1 MQSVF
6 PPASAADQQGD
17 PVTDPAALPPPRH
30 AVAYLA
36 QRGDGNLANPVA
48 IPRILTAT
56 PQLIPPY
63 SPLVGATAML
73 RFVDSDLPDPTS
85 GYQHRMAGFG
95 LFGQLGE
102 WSDWSDARGVE
113 YIAAAPTLQLLVGG
127 ATQSSFDNSAP
138 GGGAPDNAA
147 DPTAWV
153 GGTLSAVASW
163 TASSLL
169 AYPDART
176 AQLTVTALGT
186 NAVLATND
194 FTIPAPSIQPYTL
207 GQLLP
212 NPDPTKGVTYAIT
225 TPPLS
230 AIGAT
235 DPPALLILTGV
246 LTDGTAITETFAV
259 RPGPVDPSTG
269 VQPAG
274 LVVATL
280 PGGKGSRVVTNPNAF
295 VNRPAYLVSSVSVP
309 LRLRVPLS
317 VPIDK
322 TSASGEAVIGVSTQ
336 VPFDPSE
343 QIVRTPTMAPP
354 ALSRS
359 PTRWCSSAPNS

>member
-1 MQSVF
+1 M
-6 PPASAADQQGD
+6 
-17 PVTDPAALPPPRH
+17 
-30 AVAYLA
+30 
-36 QRGDGNLANPVA
+36 
-48 IPRILTAT
+48 
-56 PQLIPPY
+56 
-63 SPLVGATAML
+63 GATAIL
-73 RFVDSDLPDPTS
+73 RFVDADLPDPTS

-95 LFGQLGE
+95 LFGQLGG
-102 WSDWSDARGVE
+102 WSDWSNARGVE
-113 YIAAAPTLQLLVGG
+113 YIASAPTLQLLVGG

-138 GGGAPDNAA
+138 GGGAPDSAV

-186 NAVLATND
+186 NAVLATDD

-212 NPDPTKGVTYAIT
+212 DPDPTKGVTYAIT

-246 LTDGTAITETFAV
+246 LADGTAVTERFAV
-259 RPGPVDPSTG
+259 RP
-269 VQPAG
+269 A
-274 LVVATL
+274 
-280 PGGKGSRVVTNPNAF
+280 RWI
-295 VNRPAYLVSSVSVP
+295 R
-309 LRLRVPLS
+309 
-317 VPIDK
+317 
-322 TSASGEAVIGVSTQ
+322 
-336 VPFDPSE
+336 
-343 QIVRTPTMAPP
+343 PP
-354 ALSRS
+354 ASS
-359 PTRWCSSAPNS
+359 PRASSLPRCPGAKAHGW